1 VTGPLAA
8 GSRVVYLHNGRLWSA
23 PENGPQ
29 VRSPLT
35 DTSVTVAP
43 GWAVAPAVGP
53 NGAHHLAYIDLKT
66 GTLHIIQ
73 TDDRGDLTVGS
84 VVPQGA
90 DLSTFWQSA
99 EGKAILAGL
108 AWAPDARQ
116 LAFVADRAG
125 AGAAVWVV
133 NADGSAAR
141 AISGAASNVF
151 PALPAWAP
159 DGLNLAY
166 VLNGHGAASIWN
178 YAFDGNSVQM
188 LEQQAAPE
196 GDASDVV
203 RGLFWT
209 SDTLNPTVTWSTGK
223 ADSKQIDGLWSYRLN
238 QTPHLARLT
247 APGAL
252 FNTVDYSQQAGQVGS
267 WLVGQV
273 GVGLRSVHADGSE
286 SQGLAG
292 GSIVVAEWAA
302 NSPSALYVVAQP
314 GKTTGTLWTWT
325 PLLGQRQIA
334 ENVALTPL
342 PVWSPDGQYVL
353 YMANGQAYIALASGP
368 NRALFSVDGA
378 AALSWAPDGAHIAL
392 AGSKGITITTAGAGG
407 PSNQID
413 NVGGVNK
420 MVWTAVP

>member
-1 VTGPLAA
+1 
-8 GSRVVYLHNGRLWSA
+8 SRVVYLHDGRLWSA

-407 PSNQID
+407 SSNQID

-420 MVWTAVP
+420 MAWTAVP